1 MRIGIDVTCWSQQR
15 GYGRYVR
22 CLVREL
28 LDLDREHEYVL
39 FFDSGGVPT
48 EDLAARRVVVPISRP
63 QAVAAAANGRRS
75 VPDLLRMTAAV
86 ARERL
91 DVFYSPTVY
100 GYFPLYGVRAKVLTI
115 HDAIAEL
122 HPAEIFASRR
132 SRLFWRAKVWHARR
146 QADRI
151 VTVSEH
157 ARRDLCRVFGLAETA
172 IAVVPDA
179 ADAIFQPPESAGE
192 AVHAV
197 AVRFAIA
204 PPYLLYVGG
213 FGPHKNLMVLLD
225 VFARLVARPGLEAV
239 SLVFAGEREADPFLS
254 EVAALD
260 ARVAARGLGARVR
273 FLGFVP
279 DAALVALYQA
289 ANALVLPSLREGY
302 GLPGVEAM
310 SCGTPVVAT
319 RESALPEI
327 LGEAGLVIDPGK
339 PAELERALEVV
350 LLDAS
355 STERMRLAAHAR
367 AGLFRWRRSAEQL
380 LSIFESF
387 AEV

>member
-1 MRIGIDVTCWSQQR
+1 MRIGIDATCWNQRR
-15 GYGRYVR
+15 GYGRYAR

-39 FFDSGGVPT
+39 FFDSGGAPA
-48 EDLAARRVVVPISRP
+48 EDLAARRIVVPTSRP

-86 ARERL
+86 AREPL
-91 DVFYSPTVY
+91 DVFYSPSVY
-100 GYFPLYGVRAKVLTI
+100 GYFPLRGPRAKVLTI

-122 HPAEIFASRR
+122 HPAEIFTSRR
-132 SRLFWRAKVWHARR
+132 SRLFWHAKVWLARQ

-157 ARRDLCRVFGLAETA
+157 ARRDLGRVFGLAETA

-179 ADAIFQPPESAGE
+179 ADAIFRPPDSPTE
-192 AVHAV
+192 AARAV
-197 AVRFAIA
+197 AERFAIV

-213 FGPHKNLMVLLD
+213 FGPHKNLTALID
-225 VFARLVARPGLEAV
+225 VFARLAARPRLETV
-239 SLVFAGEREADPFLS
+239 SLVLAGEREADPFHS
-254 EVAALD
+254 ETAALD
-260 ARVAARGLGARVR
+260 ARIAARGLGARVR

-279 DAALVALYQA
+279 DEALVALYQA

-327 LGEAGLVIDPGK
+327 LGEAGFVIDPGA

-350 LLDAS
+350 LLDTARA
-355 STERMRLAAHAR
+355 ERMRLAARAR
-367 AGLFRWRRSAEQL
+367 AGLFRWRRSAELL
-380 LSIFESF
+380 LSVFESCR
-387 AEV
+387 EV